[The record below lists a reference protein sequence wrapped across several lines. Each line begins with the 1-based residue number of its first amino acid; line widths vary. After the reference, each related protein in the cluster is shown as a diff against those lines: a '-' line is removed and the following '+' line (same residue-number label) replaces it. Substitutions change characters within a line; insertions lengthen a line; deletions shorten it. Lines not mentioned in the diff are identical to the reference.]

1 MKRWIALGI
10 VASALGVA
18 SLAHAQRRADRP
30 AAQGQARAVPAARDQ
45 ARAVGPVAGEV
56 LVVLAAELP
65 GVIDPRLVN
74 VPALRR
80 PPFDSYGSMALLS
93 SPQVQLV
100 VGREQV
106 VELPNGRRIRLVLRE
121 ITRDGRYRMHVSI
134 NRPGQQ
140 DYLPELNVVASPGD
154 PFFIAGQAHQ
164 GGTLVIGIRLG
175 VRSPG

>member
-1 MKRWIALGI
+1 MVLGV
-10 VASALGVA
+10 VASALGLG
-18 SLAHAQRRADRP
+18 SLAQGQQRAAPP
-30 AAQGQARAVPAARDQ
+30 AAQGRQGAASARARAQ
-45 ARAVGPVAGEV
+45 AGPVSGEV
-56 LVVLAAELP
+56 LIVLALEAA
-65 GVIDPRLVN
+65 GVIDPRLLN

-93 SPQVQLV
+93 SPRGQLS
-100 VGREQV
+100 VGRGQV
-106 VELPNGRRIRLVLRE
+106 VELPNGRRVRLVLRE

-154 PFFIAGQAHQ
+154 PFFIAGQAHE